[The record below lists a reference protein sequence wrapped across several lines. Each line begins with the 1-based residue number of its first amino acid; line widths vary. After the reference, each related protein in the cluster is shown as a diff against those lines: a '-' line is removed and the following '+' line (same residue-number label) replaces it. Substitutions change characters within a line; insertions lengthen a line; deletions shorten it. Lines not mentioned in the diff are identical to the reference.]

1 MLASVALAARAEA
14 LNGLRHGG
22 AGARAGTQALAKDR
36 ALAKACGWVIAG
48 GFVPQQACLPS
59 GNHRDSEA
67 RA

>member
-14 LNGLRHGG
+14 LNGLRHG
-22 AGARAGTQALAKDR
+22 AAM
-36 ALAKACGWVIAG
+36 AG

>member
-1 MLASVALAARAEA
+1 MLASMALAARAEA
-14 LNGLRHGG
+14 LNGLRHGA
-22 AGARAGTQALAKDR
+22 AGAWAGTG
-36 ALAKACGWVIAG
+36 ALAKAGGWVIAG